1 MTDVLRGRD
10 RNTDGRW
17 PWEDGGR
24 EWNDQSASQEK
35 LRITGHHQ
43 KLERGKE
50 GVSLRAFRDH
60 GPANTLILD

>member
-50 GVSLRAFRDH
+50 GVYPESQWEPGSTD
-60 GPANTLILD
+60 T